1 MSKEQSVDSI
11 NRLCENLNTYRN
23 DLREIQEKVASFNV
37 ENRDVTVVEKKNFFI
52 NKIAELNQV
61 INRLVNLF
69 RNFQDEYSN
78 FYFELTTLRGDV
90 ESLEDFLT
98 NVDSQNMTN
107 ESV

>member
-1 MSKEQSVDSI
+1 MSKEKVVGAI
-11 NRLCENLNTYRN
+11 NSLCETLNGYKN

-61 INRLVNLF
+61 INGLVNLF
-69 RNFQDEYSN
+69 QNFQDEYSN

-98 NVDSQNMTN
+98 NVDSENRPN
-107 ESV
+107 E